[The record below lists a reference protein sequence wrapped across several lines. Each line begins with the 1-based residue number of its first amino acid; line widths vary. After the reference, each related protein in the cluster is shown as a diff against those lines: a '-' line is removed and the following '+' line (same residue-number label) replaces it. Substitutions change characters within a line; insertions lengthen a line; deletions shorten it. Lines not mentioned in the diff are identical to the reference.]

1 MKIYISLFLFHFM
14 ISFGVCIYINIS
26 LMWREIN
33 SKININTWVDKK
45 KIKSSRK
52 EYVLRTWFKFWPM
65 KNIFR
70 KLLSNESLIMV
81 CLQIYRELLLLV
93 TFLRVHSNSKEVSYL
108 CWQIDYRYPNLKAT
122 CHIKLKFFLW
132 TEHPAKYLISV
143 TSTL

>member
-1 MKIYISLFLFHFM
+1 MKRYISLFLFHFM

-33 SKININTWVDKK
+33 SKINIYTWVDKK
-45 KIKSSRK
+45 KIKSSRT

-70 KLLSNESLIMV
+70 KLLANERLIMV
-81 CLQIYRELLLLV
+81 CLQIYRELLLLA
-93 TFLRVHSNSKEVSYL
+93 TFLRVHSNPKEVSYL
-108 CWQIDYRYPNLKAT
+108 YRQNRYPNLKDT

-132 TEHPAKYLISV
+132 TKLLQSISYL
-143 TSTL
+143 LLQLYN